1 MSVESANEQA
11 QSISATLGGSRQRD
25 GWRAHCPA
33 HDDQHPSL
41 DIAVRAD
48 KVLVHC
54 RAGCSQDAV
63 LDALK
68 RAGVWH
74 ANEAKSAS
82 SPRRGEGSPS
92 PGNHSNTRTAGGGLT
107 LEDYAHAKQLP
118 VAALEGFG
126 LSTFTYLGKPAVR
139 MSYRNASGELAA
151 TRFRLAM
158 SKGNGD
164 ERFAWK
170 RGDKPLL
177 YGLDRLDAA
186 RDAGYVVLV
195 EGESDCH
202 TLWHHG
208 FPALGIPGAGNWRT
222 ERDLPALKGTGAVYL
237 VAEPGDAGSKL
248 VESISASP
256 TVAERL
262 HLIRLGE
269 FKDPSGLYLAAPAEF
284 PHRFEAAMKAAVP
297 WQALAA
303 QRRHTAAEA
312 AYAEASGL
320 LNDPRLMERVGDAIT
335 ASGYAGDVS
344 PVMLVY
350 VSATSRLLSRPINL
364 SIVAQ
369 SAAGKNHAADAAL
382 ALLPTDAVHRM
393 DASSERALIY
403 TDETLANRIV
413 YVSEADSIP
422 DEGPSASAIRS
433 IAEANKMVYDVVE
446 RDETTGRHATRRIE
460 QPGPIS
466 LITTSTRPVAYQMS
480 TRVLE
485 VSIRDDEEQT
495 RAVLRVQ
502 GAAASGQAPTPPN
515 LEPFHAL
522 QRYLQATAPHEV
534 VVGFATELAERMP
547 VRAVRMRRD
556 FPKLLAAIQ
565 ACALL
570 HLCQRSRDDAG
581 RIVATLDDY
590 AHARKLLAP
599 VFETTLAEGL
609 TPAIRKTVEA
619 VPADGEIGLSQLAA
633 ALDVAK
639 STASWRV
646 SRATKGGWLV
656 NNESRKG
663 QPARIARGAPMPDEV
678 ESLPHPD
685 ELLRTNVFEC
695 SNVIRERDRSPALQ
709 GELIMASTRS

>member
-1 MSVESANEQA
+1 MSTESANEQA

-68 RAGVWH
+68 WAGLWH
-74 ANEAKSAS
+74 ANEAKPAS

-92 PGNHSNTRTAGGGLT
+92 PGNDSNSRTPGSELP
-107 LEDYAHAKQLP
+107 LEDYAEAKQLP
-118 VAALEGFG
+118 VAALKSFG
-126 LSTFTYLGKPAVR
+126 LETITYRGKKAVR
-139 MSYRNASGELAA
+139 MPYRNESGEIAA
-151 TRFRLAM
+151 VRFRRSL

-177 YGLDRLDAA
+177 YGLDRLAAA

-202 TLWHHG
+202 TLWQHG
-208 FPALGIPGAGNWRT
+208 VPALGVPGATNWRP
-222 ERDLPALKGTGAVYL
+222 ERDVPALEGIGTIFL
-237 VAEPGDAGSKL
+237 VAEPGDAGAKL
-248 VESISASP
+248 AESISASP
-256 TVAERL
+256 AVAERL
-262 HLIRLGE
+262 RLIHLGE
-269 FKDPSGLYLAAPAEF
+269 FKDPSGLYLAARAEF
-284 PHRFEAAMKAAVP
+284 PHRFEAAMRAATP
-297 WQALAA
+297 WQTVAD
-303 QRRHTAAEA
+303 QRRHAAAEA

-320 LNDPRLMERVGDAIT
+320 LNDPRLMERVGEAIT
-335 ASGYAGDVS
+335 ASGHAGDVS

-350 VSATSRLLSRPINL
+350 ISATSRLLSRPINL
-364 SIVAQ
+364 SIVAP
-369 SAAGKNHAADAAL
+369 SAAGKNHAADAAV

-446 RDETTGRHATRRIE
+446 RDETTGRHVTRRIE
-460 QPGPIS
+460 RPGPIS
-466 LITTSTRPVAYQMS
+466 LITTSTRPVAYQMN

-502 GAAASGQAPTPPN
+502 AAVASGQAPTPPN
-515 LEPFHAL
+515 LGPFHAL
-522 QRYLQATAPHEV
+522 QRYLQATGPHEV

-581 RIVATLDDY
+581 RIVATLDD
-590 AHARKLLAP
+590 
-599 VFETTLAEGL
+599 
-609 TPAIRKTVEA
+609 
-619 VPADGEIGLSQLAA
+619 
-633 ALDVAK
+633 
-639 STASWRV
+639 
-646 SRATKGGWLV
+646 
-656 NNESRKG
+656 
-663 QPARIARGAPMPDEV
+663 
-678 ESLPHPD
+678 
-685 ELLRTNVFEC
+685 
-695 SNVIRERDRSPALQ
+695 
-709 GELIMASTRS
+709 